1 MDRHGARA
9 EKERV
14 IAETAAHLEL
24 SRSSR
29 GRSADGEEER
39 GERAEGGSGVTGA
52 AQKVGGERDGP
63 PHFGGRCSICRW
75 LMLLSLLQIPTY
87 THVAYLQ
94 PVDPWA
100 SAR

>member
-1 MDRHGARA
+1 MGAFRSNQRTFIGLVCGFTQRVARPDRHGVRA
-9 EKERV
+9 VKERV

-24 SRSSR
+24 WRSSR

-39 GERAEGGSGVTGA
+39 GERVEGGRGVTGA

-75 LMLLSLLQIPTY
+75 L
-87 THVAYLQ
+87 
-94 PVDPWA
+94 
-100 SAR
+100 